1 MVSMLATTVPSMPAI
16 DISKLAALDER
27 TAAPPRTPAAAAA
40 FAPPPEAF
48 APPPAPASSAS
59 SAPGTHPHFLSQ
71 AFKPPPEAGE
81 LGEEELVVERSTRAI
96 RLAKQFRNAEVPE
109 PEARSGRS
117 SRSSLGASSSPPAH
131 ESRSS
136 LRTPSSPPARES
148 RSSLRTPS
156 SPPARASQSSLRAPA
171 SASGSST
178 RVGAPPVRGSLL
190 VLALVAAVAIAIFA
204 TVVLR
209 H

>member
-27 TAAPPRTPAAAAA
+27 TSAPPRTPAAAAA
-40 FAPPPEAF
+40 FALPSDAF
-48 APPPAPASSAS
+48 APPPTAAPPASSAPRAS
-59 SAPGTHPHFLSQ
+59 SASGTSPHLLSQ

-96 RLAKQFRNAEVPE
+96 RLANQFRNAEVPE
-109 PEARSGRS
+109 PDAPRAARS
-117 SRSSLGASSSPPAH
+117 SRSSLRA
-131 ESRSS
+131 
-136 LRTPSSPPARES
+136 PSSPPARES

-156 SPPARASQSSLRAPA
+156 SPPARASQSSLRAALSA

-178 RVGAPPVRGSLL
+178 RVDARPARSSLL